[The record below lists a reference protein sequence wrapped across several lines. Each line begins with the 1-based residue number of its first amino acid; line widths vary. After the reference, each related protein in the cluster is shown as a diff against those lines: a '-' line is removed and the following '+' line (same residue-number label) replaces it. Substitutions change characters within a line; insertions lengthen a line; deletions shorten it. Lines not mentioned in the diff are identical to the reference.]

1 MGEAGV
7 NSGNERLDKLVKTE
21 QRNKCFLVLLLSF
34 IVLVTVSLL
43 IRYAHD
49 EPITEVKG
57 VVIGIDSTNWSGP
70 YDEHFYIIIRTE
82 SGETAR
88 YEIPRESLVK
98 IGDTVLVSPY
108 TFRQFGK

>member
-1 MGEAGV
+1 MNLA
-7 NSGNERLDKLVKTE
+7 NERLDKLVKTE

-34 IVLVTVSLL
+34 IVLAAVSLL

-49 EPITEVKG
+49 EPVSEVKG
-57 VVIGIDSTNWSGP
+57 VVIGLDNQNWAYP
-70 YDEHFYIIIRTE
+70 YDGHFYIIIRLE

-108 TFRQFGK
+108 TFRQLDK